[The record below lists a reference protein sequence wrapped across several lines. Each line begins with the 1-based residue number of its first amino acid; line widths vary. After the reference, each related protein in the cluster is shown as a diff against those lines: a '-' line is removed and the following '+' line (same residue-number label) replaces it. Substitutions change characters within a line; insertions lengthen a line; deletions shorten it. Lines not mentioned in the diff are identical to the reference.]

1 MEVKVKYHA
10 DIDELKWIKG
20 GNYIDLRCA
29 EDVTMKQGEYKLI
42 SLGVSMELPTDYHAQ
57 VYARSSTP
65 SKWGIIS
72 ANSVGIID
80 SAYCGDADIWYFP
93 AIAIRDTVIP
103 KNTRIAQFRIVHNQ
117 PDFSFKT
124 VEKLGNVNRN
134 GIGSTGEQ

>member
-1 MEVKVKYHA
+1 MEIKVKYHA

-57 VYARSSTP
+57 VFARSSTP

-80 SAYCGDADIWYFP
+80 SEYCGDADIWYFP
-93 AIAIRDTVIP
+93 AIAIRDSVIP

-124 VEKLGNVNRN
+124 VEKLGNVDRG
-134 GIGSTGEQ
+134 GIGSSGWM

>member
-57 VYARSSTP
+57 VFARSSTP
-65 SKWGIIS
+65 SKWGIMS

-80 SAYCGDADIWYFP
+80 SSYNGDSDIWYFP
-93 AIAIRDTVIP
+93 AIALRDSIIP

-124 VEKLGNVNRN
+124 VESLGNNNRG

>member
-57 VYARSSTP
+57 VFARSSTP
-65 SKWGIIS
+65 SKWGIVS

-80 SAYCGDADIWYFP
+80 SEYHGDDDVWYFP
-93 AIAIRDTVIP
+93 AIAIRDTLIP

-117 PDFSFKT
+117 PEFNFKT
-124 VEKLGNVNRN
+124 VETLGNNSRG